1 MPVSDNFKSIF
12 PLEWE
17 IDFTQCASNG
27 KLKYTDMSHLLQ
39 LTASAHSD
47 SAGMS
52 FAEMGQNNQSWV
64 LSRMHIEVD
73 EMPKWGDKVTVT
85 TWIEYLDNG
94 RSIRDFEMH
103 LGDKK
108 LLGASS
114 LWAVLDTQLRRGAKE
129 LLINSDF
136 VTRYPEKK
144 PTVKDNYR
152 INYANETELVEERT
166 VRLSDLDIVK
176 HVNNVKYVE
185 WCLDVFDIDII
196 FKEQIKSI
204 SANYLRELSLGDT
217 VSIKK
222 RQDGNVVLF
231 TVEKNTK
238 VCFCMEIELKA

>member
-52 FAEMGQNNQSWV
+52 FAEMGQNNQTWV

-73 EMPKWGDKVTVT
+73 QMPKWGDKVTVT

-129 LLINSDF
+129 LIINSDF

-152 INYANETELVEERT
+152 INYAVETELVEERT

-185 WCLDVFDIDII
+185 WCLDVFDIDLI

-217 VSIKK
+217 VSVKK
-222 RQDGNVVLF
+222 RQDANVVLF
-231 TVEKNTK
+231 TVEKNKK
-238 VCFCMEIELKA
+238 VCFCMEIELK

>member
-1 MPVSDNFKSIF
+1 MPISDNFKSVF

-52 FAEMGQNNQSWV
+52 FAEMGKNNQTWV
-64 LSRMHIEVD
+64 LNRMHIEID
-73 EMPKWGDKVTVT
+73 EMPKWGDKVTVV

-94 RSIRDFEMH
+94 RSIRDFEMR

-114 LWAVLDTQLRRGAKE
+114 LWVVLDTNLRRAAKE
-129 LLINSDF
+129 LIINSDF
-136 VTRYPEKK
+136 LTRYPDRK
-144 PTVKDNYR
+144 PTSKDNYR
-152 INYANETELVEERT
+152 INFAVETELVEQRT

-185 WCLDVFDIDII
+185 WCLDVFDVNLI
-196 FKEQIKSI
+196 FEEQIKEI
-204 SANYLRELSLGDT
+204 SANYFRELSIGD
-217 VSIKK
+217 VVNIKK
-222 RQDGNVVLF
+222 IQENNEILF
-231 TVEKNTK
+231 TVEKNSK
-238 VCFCMEIELKA
+238 VCFCMKIVLNK

>member
-52 FAEMGQNNQSWV
+52 FAEMGQNNQTWV

-129 LLINSDF
+129 LIINSDF

-152 INYANETELVEERT
+152 INYAVETELVEERT

-185 WCLDVFDIDII
+185 WCLDVFDIDLI

-222 RQDGNVVLF
+222 KQDGNVVLF
-231 TVEKNTK
+231 TVEKNKK
-238 VCFCMEIELKA
+238 VCFCMEIELK

>member
-1 MPVSDNFKSIF
+1 MPISENFKSIY
-12 PLEWE
+12 PLDWE

-27 KLKYTDMSHLLQ
+27 KLKYTDMSHLFQ

-52 FAEMGQNNQSWV
+52 FAEMGENNQTWV
-64 LSRMHIEVD
+64 LSRMHIEIN
-73 EMPKWGDKVTVT
+73 EMPKWGDKVTVV

-94 RSIRDFEMH
+94 RSIRDFEMY

-108 LLGASS
+108 LAGVSS

-129 LLINSDF
+129 LAINSDY

-144 PTVKDNYR
+144 PTLKDHYR
-152 INYANETELVEERT
+152 INYAQETELIEQRT

-185 WCLDVFDIDII
+185 WCLDVFDIDLI
-196 FKEQIKSI
+196 FNEKIQSI
-204 SANYLRELSLGDT
+204 STNYLRELSLGDL
-217 VSIKK
+217 VDVKK
-222 RQDGNVVLF
+222 KQTGNTILF

>member
-12 PLEWE
+12 PLQWE

-152 INYANETELVEERT
+152 INYAVETEMVEERT

-185 WCLDVFDIDII
+185 WCLDVFDIDLI

-204 SANYLRELSLGDT
+204 SANYLRELSLGDI

-231 TVEKNTK
+231 TVEKNKK
-238 VCFCMEIELKA
+238 VCFCMEIELK

>member
-52 FAEMGQNNQSWV
+52 FAEMGQNNQTWV

-108 LLGASS
+108 LLGSSS

-129 LLINSDF
+129 LIINSDF

-152 INYANETELVEERT
+152 INYAVETELVEERT

-185 WCLDVFDIDII
+185 WCLDVFDIDLI

-222 RQDGNVVLF
+222 KQEGNMVLF
-231 TVEKNTK
+231 TVEKNKK
-238 VCFCMEIELKA
+238 VCFCMEIELK